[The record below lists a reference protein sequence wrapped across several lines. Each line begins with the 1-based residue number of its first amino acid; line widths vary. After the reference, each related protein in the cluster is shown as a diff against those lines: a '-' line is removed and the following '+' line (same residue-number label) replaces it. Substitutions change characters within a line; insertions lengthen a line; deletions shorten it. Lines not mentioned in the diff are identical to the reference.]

1 MTNEQTTHPGDK
13 SAAELEREAEA
24 QRAKVDSDLKKLQD
38 QFSPGQLMDQ
48 LVDYVK
54 DGDGAK
60 FTRNLGRS
68 VRDNPMPLM
77 LIGAGIAWMMASGG
91 RSSSDRYDDDYRANR
106 GLSAGLLD
114 AGGHPLET
122 YGTSETDDDG
132 DSLKDKAGQ
141 VAADLKGRAQAV
153 RGKIDDAMQRAGE
166 TAEQYR
172 DRMRDRA
179 GAARG
184 QVDDRLQRAG
194 ETAQQY
200 RERMRRQAEF
210 YGRRAKQGFFD
221 TLEEQPLVLGAIG
234 VAVGAA
240 LGAALPAT
248 EREDEL
254 MGERRDQLKDQ
265 AVQAGLQQAE
275 KAQDKAEAVVQ
286 AAKDEISKG
295 SSAPSETT
303 TSSGSKTS

>member
-48 LVDYVK
+48 FVDYVK
-54 DGDGAK
+54 DGDGAE

-68 VRDNPMPLM
+68 VRDNPMPIM
-77 LIGAGIAWMMASGG
+77 LIGAGIAWMMASSG
-91 RSSSDRYDDDYRANR
+91 RSSSDRDDGDYRAYR
-106 GLSAGLLD
+106 GSSAGLLD
-114 AGGHPLET
+114 AGGYPLET

-132 DSLKDKAGQ
+132 ESLKDKAGQ
-141 VAADLKGRAQAV
+141 VADNLKGRAQAV

-179 GAARG
+179 EAARG

-200 RERMRRQAEF
+200 RDRMKRQAEV

-234 VAVGAA
+234 MAIGAA
-240 LGAALPAT
+240 LGAALPST

-265 AVQAGLQQAE
+265 AVQTGLKQAE
-275 KAQDKAEAVVQ
+275 KAQDKAEAVVK
-286 AAKDEISKG
+286 AAKDEASKG
-295 SSAPSETT
+295 SSDKT